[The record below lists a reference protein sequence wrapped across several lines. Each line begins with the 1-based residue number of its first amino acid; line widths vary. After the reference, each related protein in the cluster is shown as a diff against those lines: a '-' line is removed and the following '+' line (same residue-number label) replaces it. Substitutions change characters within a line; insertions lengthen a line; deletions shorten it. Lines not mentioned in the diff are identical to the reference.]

1 MDVALVVARL
11 LLAAV
16 FAVAGAAKLAD
27 LAGSRA
33 ALAGF
38 GLPVSAAR
46 ALGTLLPFAEL
57 AVAGLLLFSSTA
69 RAGAVGAL
77 SLLVLFAVGISI
89 SMARGKA
96 PDCHCFGQLHSEPAG
111 PRTLARN
118 LVLAALAGFVVFAGD
133 SAGPGVSEAVAE
145 LDGAEWAAVAGALV
159 FLTLMAGVIAAVV
172 GLLRQNGRLLL
183 RVEGLEAALRDQGIP
198 IPGPERRGQDAGL
211 PVGTSAPGFSLPGL
225 HGETVTLDSLRA
237 AGKPIV
243 LIFTDP
249 ECASCRQLMPRVGEW
264 QRSRANDLA
273 IAVIS
278 VGVSDETSVEASE
291 HGLQNVLV
299 DEEDEV
305 AEAYGARFTPSAV
318 VIDDEGRIATPVAAG
333 DEEIASLVG
342 EAGGPALEVVPG
354 GMPAVAEGDE
364 LPETAVMSLDG
375 GELTLAEALADRER
389 TVLFWDP
396 GCGFCQGMLDD
407 LRSLESQH
415 PEVISNLLL
424 VSQGTADANRMQGIA
439 SEIVI
444 EQAAFGLG
452 QAVGA
457 PGTPSAVRV
466 DGAGRVASPVAVGAG
481 AVLDLLKDA
490 ARSA

>member
-11 LLAAV
+11 VLAAV

-27 LAGSRA
+27 LAGSRS

-38 GLPVSAAR
+38 GIPAPAAR

-69 RAGAVGAL
+69 RAGAIGAL

-111 PRTLARN
+111 ARTLARN
-118 LVLAALAGFVVFAGD
+118 LVLAAVAGFVVFAGD

-145 LDGAEWAAVAGALV
+145 LDGAEWAAVAGTLV
-159 FLTLMAGVIAAVV
+159 FLTLTAGVIAAVV

-198 IPGPERRGQDAGL
+198 IPRPERRDPDTGL

-225 HGETVTLDSLRA
+225 HGETVTLESLRA
-237 AGKPIV
+237 ADKPIV

-249 ECASCRQLMPRVGEW
+249 DCSSCRQLMPRVGEW
-264 QRSRANDLA
+264 QRGRANDLA
-273 IAVIS
+273 MAIIS
-278 VGVSDETSVEASE
+278 AGVSDETSVEASE

-299 DEEDEV
+299 DEEDDV

-318 VIDDEGRIATPVAAG
+318 VVDDEGRIATPVAAG
-333 DEEIASLVG
+333 DEEIA
-342 EAGGPALEVVPG
+342 
-354 GMPAVAEGDE
+354 
-364 LPETAVMSLDG
+364 
-375 GELTLAEALADRER
+375 
-389 TVLFWDP
+389 
-396 GCGFCQGMLDD
+396 
-407 LRSLESQH
+407 
-415 PEVISNLLL
+415 
-424 VSQGTADANRMQGIA
+424 
-439 SEIVI
+439 
-444 EQAAFGLG
+444 
-452 QAVGA
+452 
-457 PGTPSAVRV
+457 
-466 DGAGRVASPVAVGAG
+466 
-481 AVLDLLKDA
+481 
-490 ARSA
+490 